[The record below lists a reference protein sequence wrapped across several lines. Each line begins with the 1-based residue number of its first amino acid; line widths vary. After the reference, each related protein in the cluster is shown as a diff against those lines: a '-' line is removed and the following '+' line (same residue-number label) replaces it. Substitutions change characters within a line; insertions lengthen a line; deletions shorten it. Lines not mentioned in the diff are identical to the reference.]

1 MEQARLPRLPTDSF
15 LFARFR
21 TWIPMRY
28 DGFETSKRNKR
39 NQQVA
44 SSAGSTLRSATLTQS
59 EINARVAH
67 HSHNLSFL
75 GAVSAQIARN
85 RDSCWLIQK
94 LSTSNPTSRAPD
106 RMS

>member
-75 GAVSAQIARN
+75 VLCLHRSQGTEIAGG
-85 RDSCWLIQK
+85 
-94 LSTSNPTSRAPD
+94 
-106 RMS
+106 